1 MKSHIVEN
9 MLPSNPRF
17 HLPRADGLYLPIPFL
32 FVSARMRQD
41 ILFERQA
48 ILIALTP
55 ELKAGQEKLFRRF
68 DPNLSFQAF
77 DSILRVFGLPR

>member
-1 MKSHIVEN
+1 MKGHAVEN

-17 HLPRADGLYLPIPFL
+17 HLPRTDGLFQPIPFL

-48 ILIALTP
+48 ILIALAP
-55 ELKAGQEKLFRRF
+55 ELKSGQEKLFRRF
-68 DPNLSFQAF
+68 DPNVSYQAF
-77 DSILRVFGLPR
+77 DSILRVFGLPD